1 MSRRFGTPHA
11 VRGSHPT
18 AVPRA
23 VASVEGDRVTAVE
36 LFFDLAYVFG
46 FTQVSRLM
54 ADAHTAMG
62 VLQGLTVL
70 ALLWWSWT
78 AYSWLANQLHA
89 DEGFVRGA
97 MFTGMT
103 AVFVVAVMV
112 PEAYAD
118 RTGGLSGPLIFVAAY
133 LVARL
138 THLTVYMFTSV
149 GGPAARR
156 EVVQT
161 VCLSIVP
168 SAALLIGGALLGSPW
183 QVWCV
188 LTAVTVEPVI
198 ANLTTWDVRSRIS
211 SATHFVERHRLVV
224 ILALGESTVAI
235 GVGAGPIDIP
245 PLAGVLL
252 AMAIA
257 IALWRAY
264 FGELA
269 TAAEHALCELDDRER
284 SRAAHH
290 GYTYLHLPIVA
301 GIVLSALGIETAMAH
316 ISGTGAYGLFGAV
329 ALAGGAALY
338 LIGTALFARRVVG
351 AAMRPRLLAALI
363 MLTATPALSPMPPL
377 AALATTA
384 ALLFGVLSLD
394 RLSPISAPEAG
405 RRSATHVA

>member
-1 MSRRFGTPHA
+1 MSRRIGKQ
-11 VRGSHPT
+11 HPT
-18 AVPRA
+18 RDGRPTA
-23 VASVEGDRVTAVE
+23 VASVEGDRVTSVE

-54 ADAHTAMG
+54 ADSHSAMG
-62 VLQGLTVL
+62 VLRGLTVL

-97 MFTGMT
+97 MFTGVT
-103 AVFVVAVMV
+103 AVFVVAVVV

-118 RTGGLSGPLIFVAAY
+118 RAGGLSGPLIFVAAY

-138 THLTVYMFTSV
+138 THLTVYLLTSV

-161 VCLSIVP
+161 VCLSIIP
-168 SAALLIGGALLGSPW
+168 SSALLVAGVVLGSPW

-188 LTAVTVEPVI
+188 LAAVTVEPVI
-198 ANLTTWDVRSRIS
+198 ANLTTWGVRSRIS

-245 PLAGVLL
+245 LLTGVLL

-264 FGELA
+264 FTELA
-269 TAAEHALCELDDRER
+269 SAAERALCGLDDRDR

-301 GIVLSALGIETAMAH
+301 GIVVSALGIETAMAH
-316 ISGTGAYGLFGAV
+316 ISGTGAFGLFGAA

-338 LIGTALFARRVVG
+338 LTGTALFARRVVG
-351 AAMRPRLLAALI
+351 VVMGPRLLAALI
-363 MLTATPALSPMPPL
+363 MVAATAVLSRIPPL
-377 AALATTA
+377 AALGVTA
-384 ALLFGVLSLD
+384 ALLFGVLVLD
-394 RLSPISAPEAG
+394 RLSPISVPEAG
-405 RRSATHVA
+405 LRPTTLVA